1 MSVDSNNGVG
11 NAAPG
16 EGGDPAV
23 DELAGEVDAKLK
35 TKDVGVN
42 FMQRM
47 LDALDKISEP
57 KAAVGA
63 KIEAPDPVKHILFA
77 KAKCPDGVKTNDKA
91 APPESEWAPRPD
103 LDGSTAS
110 IVELLS
116 NCTAPIRT
124 ERFTLFLLGAAWD
137 SNVLTGLMSGSRDPS
152 KVQLEIAQAIA
163 PMQQA

>member
-1 MSVDSNNGVG
+1 MSVDSNNVG
-11 NAAPG
+11 NAAS
-16 EGGDPAV
+16 GGDAAV

-35 TKDVGVN
+35 TKDVGTN

-47 LDALDKISEP
+47 LDALGTITEP

-63 KIEAPDPVKHILFA
+63 KIEAPDPVQHCLFA
-77 KAKCPDGVKTNDKA
+77 KAKCPDGVKTNDKIA
-91 APPESEWAPRPD
+91 APESAYASCPD
-103 LDGSTAS
+103 LDASTAS

-124 ERFTLFLLGAAWD
+124 ERMTLFGIGAAWD

-152 KVQLEIAQAIA
+152 KVQLEIAQAVA